1 MLFLSAFMDAKILK
15 VLKSSN
21 FSREKQSIYNINNEF
36 NELIRMGNSFPM
48 VIGPAKNSINSLN
61 SLLFFIC
68 DLLFSYFH
76 FRNFDQAL
84 MNLRLLTVWMDVN
97 GCELE

>member
-36 NELIRMGNSFPM
+36 NELKRMGNSFPM
-48 VIGPAKNSINSLN
+48 VIRPAKNSIT

-68 DLLFSYFH
+68 DLLFSYFY